1 MREKR
6 YTVYLKGGGPKI
18 EPDENPR
25 EAQIADEMMKELEC
39 PLSQNFMLDPVFV
52 SSGKT
57 FDRRLISLEIIR
69 QRSLNP
75 VAILLT
81 PVTSVPMTDVLTPN
95 LQMRSITAKFVE
107 KYKDVKYR
115 GPIWDNVRLS
125 CEMYEEEQTPE
136 RLEERK
142 LEDEKIEETKRLFE
156 LRKHQAQ
163 ERILRENE
171 RIIQEQQRVIQ
182 GQMLELNRLREREQ
196 ERERLARQARE
207 RLESEKRERLAR
219 EARETRNAEISKRET
234 VTTNTKIVS
243 RPVESERERLAR
255 EERERL
261 AREARRQRLE
271 REAEI
276 AREAEVKRIA
286 IAKGEAELRAEK
298 ERLAREAAIAREA
311 EKKAERERLA
321 IEERYLRLAK
331 EAERNREREAA
342 QIAAQEETARLEQI
356 AQGNFYRERD
366 PPRRRRRP

>member
-18 EPDENPR
+18 EPDENHR

-115 GPIWDNVRLS
+115 GPIWDNIRLS

-142 LEDEKIEETKRLFE
+142 REDKKMEKAIRIFE
-156 LRKHQAQ
+156 LRKHQEQ
-163 ERILRENE
+163 E
-171 RIIQEQQRVIQ
+171 RIIQENERILQ
-182 GQMLELNRLREREQ
+182 ELRRLQEREQ
-196 ERERLARQARE
+196 ERERLAREARD
-207 RLESEKRERLAR
+207 RLEWEKKERLAR
-219 EARETRNAEISKRET
+219 EARETRNAELSKREI
-234 VTTNTKIVS
+234 VTTNAKIVS

-261 AREARRQRLE
+261 AIEARRQRLE

-276 AREAEVKRIA
+276 AREAEIKRIA
-286 IAKGEAELRAEK
+286 IAKGEAELRAER

-311 EKKAERERLA
+311 EKEAERERLA
-321 IEERYLRLAK
+321 IEERYLRLAR

-366 PPRRRRRP
+366 PRRRRRP